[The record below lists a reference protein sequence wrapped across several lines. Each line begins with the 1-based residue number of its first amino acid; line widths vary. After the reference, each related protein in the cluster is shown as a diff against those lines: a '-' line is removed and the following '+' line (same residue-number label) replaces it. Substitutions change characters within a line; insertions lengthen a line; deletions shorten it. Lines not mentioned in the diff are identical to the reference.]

1 MHPNISYTF
10 HALNRQAQRNLS
22 PDDVRFV
29 LRHGR
34 RVHNAGAL
42 HVFLARRDIPTNKML
57 AQRYGRLEGTTLV
70 LHCVNGGWT
79 LITAY
84 RNRRGLKAV
93 RQKTKYDRRVTSW
106 C

>member
-1 MHPNISYTF
+1 MHNVQYTF

-22 PDDVRFV
+22 DDDIRFV
-29 LRHGR
+29 LRYGR

-42 HVFLARRDIPTNKML
+42 HVFLAWRDIPANKTL
-57 AQRYGRLEGTTLV
+57 AQRYGRLEGTVLV
-70 LHCVNGGWT
+70 LQNTAGEWT

-93 RQKTKYDRRVTSW
+93 RTKTKYDRRVTS
-106 C
+106 CR